1 MTDQLWTIKRML
13 EWATHYF
20 TTKDIESPRLL
31 IEYAIAE
38 VLDLK
43 RLDLYLKY
51 DRPLSG
57 QELNLLRPLVKRLGA
72 GEPLQYVLGYHDFY
86 NLRLKTDAR
95 ALIPRPETEELVDWI
110 CTDLNARTIEEIS
123 DLSVWDIGTGSGCI
137 PLALKKAF
145 PTLNVLASDNSI
157 DALALAKNNAESLEL
172 AINLFKHD
180 FTKPLQTSAP
190 NLIDIIVSN
199 PPYIHPTEIKS
210 VDKHVHG
217 WEPHSALYTENIIG
231 VYQHILNQAKDHLKI
246 NGQLFLELNPLVA
259 NEIANLFTEQL
270 GLVEIKNDFAN
281 KARFIRVNKR
291 F

>member
-13 EWATHYF
+13 EWATDYF

-38 VLDLK
+38 ILDLK

-51 DRPLSG
+51 DRPLSE
-57 QELNLLRPLVKRLGA
+57 QELTLLRPIVKRLGA
-72 GEPLQYVLGYHDFY
+72 GEPLQYVLGYQDFY

-95 ALIPRPETEELVDWI
+95 ALIPRPETEELIEWI
-110 CTDLNARTIEEIS
+110 CNELNGKSATEIV
-123 DLSVWDIGTGSGCI
+123 DIRLWDIGTGTGCM
-137 PLALKKAF
+137 PLAIKKAY
-145 PTLNVLASDNSI
+145 PALDILASDNSD
-157 DALALAKNNAESLEL
+157 DALALAKENAESLGL

-180 FTKPLQTSAP
+180 FTKPLKTSAP

-199 PPYIHPTEIKS
+199 PPYIHPTEVNS

-217 WEPHSALYTENIIG
+217 WEPHSALYTDNIVA

-246 NGQLFLELNPLVA
+246 NGQLFLELNPLVV
-259 NEIANLFTEQL
+259 NEIASLFTEQF
-270 GLVEIKNDFAN
+270 GLVEIKKDFAN
-281 KARFIRVNKR
+281 KDRFLRVIRH